1 MPYSDFDIRRVQKDF
16 QLDIVEQ
23 IGIFADVKES
33 SVSEYFASTL
43 KENIPLAVAINTEKA
58 RSELIISDA
67 LIEIRKV
74 FARKISFFSGIE
86 FNVDKDKNLAGFCDF
101 IVSLSPEQLFIKAP
115 VIAIVEAKNE
125 NIMGGLGQCIA
136 EMVAVRVFNEKEG
149 NEIPV
154 TYGAVTSGIAWK
166 FLKLEANTI
175 YIDLRDYSIE
185 DSPGKII
192 GILSLMLAQQA

>member
-16 QLDIVEQ
+16 QLNIVEQ

-33 SVSEYFASTL
+33 SVSEYFTSTL

-74 FARKISFFSGIE
+74 FDRKISFFSGIE
-86 FNVDKDKNLAGFCDF
+86 FNVDKDKNLTGFCDF
-101 IVSLSPEQLFIKAP
+101 IVSLSPEQLFIKSP

-149 NEIPV
+149 NEIPM